1 MGQKIESN
9 GIGSPRRLTMAW
21 GACFMLIAALAL
33 PAAAADRTGS
43 IAGIVRNS
51 AGNPQMGA
59 VVEVFTRATTEPT
72 VVFTDDHGHFSASG
86 LQPGNYHVRVSAPSF
101 LPALRENVSLRAGA
115 AVLVNV
121 TLNTL
126 FEAVQMLPARRNA
139 SDEEGWKWTLRS
151 AANRP
156 ILRVLDGGPVV
167 VEENG
172 DKSLKAR
179 VAFIAGTPGDGYAS
193 GSDMNTNFALEH
205 SLFST
210 GTISFAGNVGYGGGP
225 QSSFLRATYS
235 RRQPDGSMPE
245 LSLAVRRF
253 ANSGFDAALPAL
265 EAMSVRMGDSFTLA
279 DTIGLHLGSEYQ
291 LVQFLGHASAVRPY
305 GGLDVHLSPNTVV
318 SYDFTSSEPN
328 TMAGKGLSAS
338 ASDLG
343 EAGPRISLIERNA
356 VLERARHQEIA
367 VSRRFGNTSF
377 QVAAYSDHVSNTS
390 LTGAGHFD
398 GPIAELLPD
407 AESDTFTYNGG
418 TLSTNGFRVVAEQKF
433 SPAFAATINYSYG
446 GVLDVSGT
454 DMRLGAIRSYVHQEK
469 RHSLG
474 VKLSGTAP
482 RAGTRWAASYRL
494 TNQSSL
500 TPVDLFDASP
510 GHMDPYFNLFVRQP
524 IPAMSF
530 LPGKMEAMVDLRN
543 LLAEGYVPVIG
554 RDGHTL
560 YLVQSARSVRGGL
573 AFVF

>member
-1 MGQKIESN
+1 MDRKFGC
-9 GIGSPRRLTMAW
+9 LL
-21 GACFMLIAALAL
+21 LIAALAL
-33 PAAAADRTGS
+33 PAAAADKTGS

-59 VVEVFTRATTEPT
+59 VVEVFTRATDPL
-72 VVFTDDHGHFSASG
+72 VVFTDGHGRFSASG
-86 LQPGNYHVRVSAPSF
+86 LEPGNYHVRVSAPSF
-101 LPALRENVSLRAGA
+101 LPSLRENVNLRAGA

-126 FEAVQMLPARRNA
+126 FEAVQMLPTRRNL

-167 VEENG
+167 VESHG
-172 DKSLKAR
+172 DKALKAR
-179 VAFIAGTPGDGYAS
+179 VAFIAGAPGDGFAS
-193 GSDMNTNFALEH
+193 GSDMSTNFTFER

-210 GTISFAGNVGYGGGP
+210 GTISFAGNVGYGAGP
-225 QSSFLRATYS
+225 QSSFLRTTYS
-235 RRQPDGSMPE
+235 RRMPDGSMPE

-253 ANSGFDAALPAL
+253 SNSGIDAALPAF
-265 EAMSVRMGDSFTLA
+265 EAMSVRMGDSFA
-279 DTIGLHLGSEYQ
+279 VGDAIGLHLGTDYE

-305 GGLDVHLSPNTVV
+305 GGVDVHLSPNTVV

-328 TMAGKGLSAS
+328 TMAGKGFNAGS
-338 ASDLG
+338 SDLG
-343 EAGPRISLIERNA
+343 ETGPRISLNDRNA

-367 VSRRFGNTSF
+367 VSRRFGKTSL
-377 QVAAYSDHVSNTS
+377 QVAGYSDRVSNTA
-390 LTGAGHFD
+390 LTGAGHFE
-398 GPIAELLPD
+398 GAIAELLPD
-407 AESDTFTYNGG
+407 AQSDTFTYNGG
-418 TLSTNGFRVVAEQKF
+418 TLNTTGFRVIAEQKF
-433 SPAFAATINYSYG
+433 SPAFAATVNYSYG
-446 GVLDVSGT
+446 GVLDISGS

-474 VKLSGTAP
+474 VKISGTAP
-482 RAGTRWAASYRL
+482 RAGTKWAASYRL

-524 IPAMSF
+524 IPTMNF